1 MHNNEG
7 VFIMPISDSQNKAN
21 KKYKSKTYKQ
31 ITLLIRNEDYAELE
45 TFLLDKNESK
55 NGFIK
60 RAIKEQIKRDINEDQ
75 GRKT

>member
-1 MHNNEG
+1 ME
-7 VFIMPISDSQNKAN
+7 VTFTMPISDSQNKAN

-45 TFLLDKNESK
+45 TFLSDKTESK

-60 RAIKEQIKRDINEDQ
+60 RAIKEQMKRDLGE
-75 GRKT
+75 GH

>member
-1 MHNNEG
+1 
-7 VFIMPISDSQNKAN
+7 MPISDSQNKAN